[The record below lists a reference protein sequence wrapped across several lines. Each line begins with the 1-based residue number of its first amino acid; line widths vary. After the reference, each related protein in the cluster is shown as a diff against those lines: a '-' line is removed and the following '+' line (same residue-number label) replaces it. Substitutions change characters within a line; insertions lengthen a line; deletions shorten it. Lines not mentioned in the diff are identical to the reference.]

1 MATSFCTTPM
11 PRLTDRWPLKLMAK
25 CFKMGSDAQLQAQ
38 RDMNLT
44 LSLSANFDD
53 VFPRPVFQTQIGKLQ
68 LQTTILVLKFFDLL
82 ILTAYIPP
90 YFAFRL

>member
-1 MATSFCTTPM
+1 MATSFCTTPL

-53 VFPRPVFQTQIGKLQ
+53 VFPRPVFQAQIGKLQ

-90 YFAFRL
+90 YFAFLL

>member
-1 MATSFCTTPM
+1 
-11 PRLTDRWPLKLMAK
+11 
-25 CFKMGSDAQLQAQ
+25 MGSDAQLQAQ

-68 LQTTILVLKFFDLL
+68 LQTTILVLKIFDLFNINGL
-82 ILTAYIPP
+82 HPAIFCLPVVITGFGNSG
-90 YFAFRL
+90 FAAHIFDGPANFD